1 MQETSV
7 KNFPTPSALSLVALT
22 ALSLLVACTEAP
34 PPPAAEVRPIIQG
47 NQLRF
52 PAGHPQLS
60 LLKSTAAVQATTLS
74 VDLPARLVWNEEHT
88 QRIYAPFAGRVTQIR
103 ADLGQTVTRGASLLS
118 VSSPEFGAA
127 QADAAKAVSDAKVTD
142 KALAR
147 QKELFEAGIAARKDL
162 EMAEAD
168 AARARAE
175 AERATARTRLY
186 GGGQLV
192 NQQLTLT
199 SELNGVVVE
208 RNVNPGQELRSEQSG
223 PGMPA
228 LFVVTDPSQ
237 LWVQIDAK
245 EADVSTLKPGATFD
259 LLVQALPG
267 QVFKGKVVAAA
278 DFIDPNTRTIKIRG
292 AIANPQRLLKAE
304 MLGTA
309 RIQRQLGQG
318 VIVPATGVFLRGTQH
333 RVFVETTPGT
343 YEVREVILAYEGSK
357 ESVISS
363 GLAVGDKVVTE
374 NGLLLARE
382 FRMAADLPKKNPMAE
397 SAQPAAVQ

>member
-1 MQETSV
+1 MQEIPV
-7 KNFPTPSALSLVALT
+7 KNSVIQPVISFLAMVLLT
-22 ALSLLVACTEAP
+22 ACTEAP

-52 PAGHPQLS
+52 PTGHPQLS
-60 LLKSTAAVQATTLS
+60 LLKSTVAIQATTLS
-74 VDLPARLVWNEEHT
+74 VDLPARLVWNEELT

-103 ADLGQTVTRGASLLS
+103 VDLGQSVSKGASLLS

-127 QADAAKAVSDAKVTD
+127 QADAAKAMADAKIAD
-142 KALAR
+142 KTWAR

-162 EMAEAD
+162 DQADAD
-168 AARARAE
+168 AARAQAE
-175 AERATARTRLY
+175 ADRANARTRLY
-186 GGGQLV
+186 GGGHQV
-192 NQQLTLT
+192 NQQLTLM
-199 SELNGVVVE
+199 SDVSGMVVE

-228 LFVVTDPSQ
+228 LFVVTDPSR

-245 EADVSTLKPGATFD
+245 EADVATLKPGSSFE

-267 QVFKGKVVAAA
+267 QVFKGKDVAAA
-278 DFIDPNTRTIKIRG
+278 DFIDPVTRTIKIRG

-318 VIVPATGVFLRGTQH
+318 VVVPASGVFLRGTQH
-333 RVFVETTPGT
+333 RVFVETAPGT
-343 YEVREVILAYEGSK
+343 YEVREVALTYEGAK
-357 ESVISS
+357 ESVVSS
-363 GLAVGDKVVTE
+363 GLSVGDKVVTD

-397 SAQPAAVQ
+397 TEQPAAVK

>member
-1 MQETSV
+1 MQETPV
-7 KNFPTPSALSLVALT
+7 KNFALPSAFSLLVLT
-22 ALSLLVACTEAP
+22 ALITLVACTEAP

-60 LLKSTAAVQATTLS
+60 LLKSTAAVQATTLT
-74 VDLPARLVWNEEHT
+74 VDLPARLVWNEERT

-103 ADLGQTVTRGASLLS
+103 ADLGQAVVRGGSLVSL
-118 VSSPEFGAA
+118 SSPEFGAA

-147 QKELFEAGIAARKDL
+147 QKELFDAGIAARKDL
-162 EMAEAD
+162 EMADAD
-168 AARARAE
+168 AARAHAE
-175 AERATARTRLY
+175 ADRANARTRLY
-186 GGGQLV
+186 GGGQQV
-192 NQQLTLT
+192 NQQLTLM

-245 EADVSTLKPGATFD
+245 EADVGTLKPGSSFE

-278 DFIDPNTRTIKIRG
+278 DFIDPVTRTIKIRG

-318 VIVPATGVFLRGTQH
+318 VVVPASGVFLRGTQH
-333 RVFVETTPGT
+333 RVFVETAPGT
-343 YEVREVILAYEGSK
+343 YEVREVVLTYEGSK

-363 GLAVGDKVVTE
+363 GLVVGDKVVSE
-374 NGLLLARE
+374 NGLLLGRE
-382 FRMAADLPKKNPMAE
+382 FRMAADLPKKSPMTE
-397 SAQPAAVQ
+397 SEQPAAVK

>member
-1 MQETSV
+1 MN
-7 KNFPTPSALSLVALT
+7 NFVIKPVISLLALVAL
-22 ALSLLVACTEAP
+22 AACTEAP

-52 PAGHPQLS
+52 PAGHPQLT
-60 LLKSTAAVQATTLS
+60 LLKSTAAVQATTLT
-74 VDLPARLVWNEEHT
+74 VDLPARLVWNEERT
-88 QRIYAPFAGRVTQIR
+88 QRIYAPFAGRVAQIR
-103 ADLGQTVTRGASLLS
+103 ADLGQTVSKGASLLS
-118 VSSPEFGAA
+118 LSSPEFGAA
-127 QADAAKAVSDAKVTD
+127 QADAAKAMADAKVAE
-142 KALAR
+142 KILNR

-162 EMAEAD
+162 DMADAD
-168 AARARAE
+168 AARAQAEVDRAN
-175 AERATARTRLY
+175 ARTRLY
-186 GGGQLV
+186 GGGHQV
-192 NQQLTLT
+192 NQQLTLM

-245 EADVSTLKPGATFD
+245 EADVGTLKPGASFD

-278 DFIDPNTRTIKIRG
+278 DFIDPVTRTIKIRG
-292 AIANPQRLLKAE
+292 AIANPNRLLKAE

-309 RIQRQLGQG
+309 RIQRNLGQG
-318 VIVPATGVFLRGTQH
+318 VVVPATAVFLRGTQH
-333 RVFVETTPGT
+333 RVFVETAPGA
-343 YEVREVILAYEGSK
+343 YEAREVILGFEGAK
-357 ESVISS
+357 ESVVNS
-363 GLAVGDKVVTE
+363 GLTVGDKVVSD

-382 FRMAADLPKKNPMAE
+382 FRMATDSPKKIPVVEA
-397 SAQPAAVQ
+397 AKPAAAQ

>member
-1 MQETSV
+1 MQEIPV
-7 KNFPTPSALSLVALT
+7 KNSVIKPVISFLAMVVLT
-22 ALSLLVACTEAP
+22 ACTEAP

-52 PAGHPQLS
+52 PTGHPQLS
-60 LLKSTAAVQATTLS
+60 LLKSTAAIQATTLS
-74 VDLPARLVWNEEHT
+74 VDLPARLVWNEELT

-103 ADLGQTVTRGASLLS
+103 VDLGQRVSKGASLLS

-127 QADAAKAVSDAKVTD
+127 QADAAKAMADAKVAD
-142 KALAR
+142 KTLAR
-147 QKELFEAGIAARKDL
+147 QKELFESGIAARKDL
-162 EMAEAD
+162 EQADAD
-168 AARARAE
+168 AARAQAE
-175 AERATARTRLY
+175 ADRANARTRLY
-186 GGGQLV
+186 GGGHQV
-192 NQQLTLT
+192 NQQLTLMADL
-199 SELNGVVVE
+199 SGMVVE

-245 EADVSTLKPGATFD
+245 EADVATLKPGSSFD

-278 DFIDPNTRTIKIRG
+278 DFIDPVTRTIKIRG

-318 VIVPATGVFLRGTQH
+318 VVVPATGVFLRGTQH
-333 RVFVETTPGT
+333 RVFVETAPGT
-343 YEVREVILAYEGSK
+343 YEVREVALTYEGAK
-357 ESVISS
+357 ESVVSS
-363 GLAVGDKVVTE
+363 GLSVGDKVVTD

-397 SAQPAAVQ
+397 TEQPAAGK

>member
-1 MQETSV
+1 MQENSV
-7 KNFPTPSALSLVALT
+7 KTYAIPAALAALT
-22 ALSLLVACTEAP
+22 LLLSACSEP
-34 PPPAAEVRPIIQG
+34 PPPVAAEVRPIIQG

-52 PAGHPQLS
+52 PAGHPQLN
-60 LLKSTAAVQATTLS
+60 LLKSTAAVQATTLT
-74 VDLPARLVWNEEHT
+74 VDLPARLVWNEERT

-103 ADLGQTVTRGASLLS
+103 ADLGQNVSKGMSLVS
-118 VSSPEFGAA
+118 VSSPEFGGA
-127 QADAAKAVSDAKVTD
+127 QADAAKAVADANNAN

-147 QKELFEAGIAARKDL
+147 QKELFDAGIAARKDL
-162 EMAEAD
+162 DQAEAD
-168 AARARAE
+168 AARAQAESDRAN
-175 AERATARTRLY
+175 ARTRLY
-186 GGGQLV
+186 GGNHQV
-192 NQQLTLT
+192 NQQLSLM
-199 SELNGVVVE
+199 SELSGVVVE

-245 EADVSTLKPGATFD
+245 EADVGTLRPGASFD
-259 LLVQALPG
+259 LLVTALPG

-278 DFIDPNTRTIKIRG
+278 DFIDPVTRTIKIRG

-318 VIVPATGVFLRGTQH
+318 VVVPATGVFLRGTQH
-333 RVFVETTPGT
+333 RVFVESAPGT
-343 YEVREVILAYEGSK
+343 YEVREVVLTYEGAK

-363 GLAVGDKVVTE
+363 GLSVGDKVVTD

-382 FRMAADLPKKNPMAE
+382 FRMAADLPKSNPLTEMAK
-397 SAQPAAVQ
+397 PAAAQ

>member
-1 MQETSV
+1 MQEMPV
-7 KNFPTPSALSLVALT
+7 KNFVIHPVI
-22 ALSLLVACTEAP
+22 SLLALVVLAACTEAP

-47 NQLRF
+47 AQLRF

-60 LLKSTAAVQATTLS
+60 LLKSTAALPATTLN
-74 VDLPARLVWNEEHT
+74 VDLPARLVWNEERT

-103 ADLGQTVTRGASLLS
+103 VDLGQSVSKGAHLLS

-127 QADAAKAVSDAKVTD
+127 QADAAKAMTDAKVTD

-168 AARARAE
+168 AARAHAE
-175 AERATARTRLY
+175 ADRANARTRLY
-186 GGGQLV
+186 GGSQQV
-192 NQQLTLT
+192 NQQLTLM

-208 RNVNPGQELRSEQSG
+208 RNINPGQELRSEQSG

-245 EADVSTLKPGATFD
+245 EADVGTLKPGASFD

-318 VIVPATGVFLRGTQH
+318 VVVPATGVFLRGTQH
-333 RVFVETTPGT
+333 RVYVETAPGT
-343 YEVREVILAYEGSK
+343 FEVREVVLTYEGAK
-357 ESVISS
+357 ESVVSS
-363 GLAVGDKVVTE
+363 GLSVGDKVVTD

-382 FRMAADLPKKNPMAE
+382 FRMAADLPKKNPMTE
-397 SAQPAAVQ
+397 TAQPAAAK

>member
-1 MQETSV
+1 MQEMPV
-7 KNFPTPSALSLVALT
+7 KNFVIQPVI
-22 ALSLLVACTEAP
+22 SLLALVVLAACTEAP

-47 NQLRF
+47 AQLRF

-60 LLKSTAAVQATTLS
+60 LLKSTAAVPATTLN
-74 VDLPARLVWNEEHT
+74 VDLPARLVWNEERT

-103 ADLGQTVTRGASLLS
+103 VDLGQSVSKGAHLLS

-127 QADAAKAVSDAKVTD
+127 QADAAKAMTDAKVTD

-168 AARARAE
+168 AARAHAE
-175 AERATARTRLY
+175 ADRANARTRLY
-186 GGGQLV
+186 GGSQQV
-192 NQQLTLT
+192 NQQLTLM

-245 EADVSTLKPGATFD
+245 EADVSTLKPGASFD

-318 VIVPATGVFLRGTQH
+318 VVVPATGVFLRGTQH
-333 RVFVETTPGT
+333 RVYVETAPGT
-343 YEVREVILAYEGSK
+343 FEVREVVLTYEGAK
-357 ESVISS
+357 ESVVSS
-363 GLAVGDKVVTE
+363 GLSVGDKVVTD

-382 FRMAADLPKKNPMAE
+382 FRMAADLPKKNPMTE
-397 SAQPAAVQ
+397 TAQPAAAK

>member
-1 MQETSV
+1 MQEMPV
-7 KNFPTPSALSLVALT
+7 KNFVIQPVI
-22 ALSLLVACTEAP
+22 SLLALVVLAACTEAP

-47 NQLRF
+47 AQLRF

-60 LLKSTAAVQATTLS
+60 LLKSTAAVPATTLN
-74 VDLPARLVWNEEHT
+74 VDLPARLVWNEERT

-103 ADLGQTVTRGASLLS
+103 VDLGQSVSKGAHLLS

-127 QADAAKAVSDAKVTD
+127 QADAAKAMTDAKVTD

-168 AARARAE
+168 AARAHAE
-175 AERATARTRLY
+175 ADRANARTRLY
-186 GGGQLV
+186 GGGQQV
-192 NQQLTLT
+192 NQQLTLM

-245 EADVSTLKPGATFD
+245 EADVGTLKPGASFD

-318 VIVPATGVFLRGTQH
+318 VVVPATGVFLRGTQH
-333 RVFVETTPGT
+333 RVYVETAPGT
-343 YEVREVILAYEGSK
+343 FEVREVVLTYEGAK
-357 ESVISS
+357 ESVVSS
-363 GLAVGDKVVTE
+363 GLSVGDKVVTE

-382 FRMAADLPKKNPMAE
+382 FRMAADLPKKNPMTE
-397 SAQPAAVQ
+397 TAQPAAAK

>member
-1 MQETSV
+1 MKNSV
-7 KNFPTPSALSLVALT
+7 IKT
-22 ALSLLVACTEAP
+22 ALSLLALSALVACTEAP

-52 PAGHPQLS
+52 PAGHPQLN
-60 LLKSTAAVQATTLS
+60 LLKSTAAVQATTLA
-74 VDLPARLVWNEEHT
+74 VDLPARLVWNEERT
-88 QRIYAPFAGRVTQIR
+88 QRIYAPFAGRVAQIH
-103 ADLGQTVTRGASLLS
+103 ADLGQVVAKGARLVS

-127 QADAAKAVSDAKVTD
+127 QADAAKAMSDAHMAD
-142 KALAR
+142 KSLAR

-162 EMAEAD
+162 EQADAEAARAHAEAD
-168 AARARAE
+168 RAN
-175 AERATARTRLY
+175 ARTRLY
-186 GGGQLV
+186 GGGQQV
-192 NQQLTLT
+192 NQQLTLM
-199 SELNGVVVE
+199 SDLSGVVVE
-208 RNVNPGQELRSEQSG
+208 RNVNPGQELRSEQTG
-223 PGMPA
+223 PGVPA

-245 EADVSTLKPGATFD
+245 EADVGTLKPGASFD

-278 DFIDPNTRTIKIRG
+278 DFIDPSTRTIKIRG

-309 RIQRQLGQG
+309 RIQRNLGQG
-318 VIVPATGVFLRGTQH
+318 VVVPASGVFLRGTQH
-333 RVFVETTPGT
+333 RVFVETAPGT
-343 YEVREVILAYEGSK
+343 FEVRDVVLAFEGSK

-363 GLAVGDKVVTE
+363 GLAVGDKVVSE

-397 SAQPAAVQ
+397 TEQPAAAK

>member
-1 MQETSV
+1 MQEIPV
-7 KNFPTPSALSLVALT
+7 KNSVIKPFVSFLAMVVLT
-22 ALSLLVACTEAP
+22 ACTEAP

-52 PAGHPQLS
+52 PMGHPQLS
-60 LLKSTAAVQATTLS
+60 LLKSTAAIQATTLS
-74 VDLPARLVWNEEHT
+74 VDLPARLVWNEELT

-103 ADLGQTVTRGASLLS
+103 VDLGQSVSKGASLLS

-127 QADAAKAVSDAKVTD
+127 QADAAKAMADAKIAD
-142 KALAR
+142 KTLAR

-162 EMAEAD
+162 EQADAD
-168 AARARAE
+168 AARAQAE
-175 AERATARTRLY
+175 ADRANARTRLY
-186 GGGQLV
+186 GGGHQV
-192 NQQLTLT
+192 NQQLTLM
-199 SELNGVVVE
+199 SDVNGMVVE

-245 EADVSTLKPGATFD
+245 EADVATLKPGSSFD

-278 DFIDPNTRTIKIRG
+278 DFIDPVTRTIKIRG

-318 VIVPATGVFLRGTQH
+318 VVVPATGVFLRGTQH
-333 RVFVETTPGT
+333 RVFVETAPGT
-343 YEVREVILAYEGSK
+343 YEVREVALTYEGAK
-357 ESVISS
+357 ESVVSN
-363 GLAVGDKVVTE
+363 GLSVGDKVVTD

-397 SAQPAAVQ
+397 PEQPAAVK

>member
-1 MQETSV
+1 MQETPV
-7 KNFPTPSALSLVALT
+7 KNFALPSAFSLFALT
-22 ALSLLVACTEAP
+22 AATLLVACTEAP

-47 NQLRF
+47 SQLRF
-52 PAGHPQLS
+52 PPGHPQLS
-60 LLKSTAAVQATTLS
+60 LLKTTAAVQATTLS
-74 VDLPARLVWNEEHT
+74 VDLPARLVWNEERT

-103 ADLGQTVTRGASLLS
+103 VDLGQAVSKGASLLS

-127 QADAAKAVSDAKVTD
+127 QADAAKAITDAKVTE

-162 EMAEAD
+162 EMADAD
-168 AARARAE
+168 AARAQAE
-175 AERATARTRLY
+175 ADRANARTRLY
-186 GGGQLV
+186 GGSHQV
-192 NQQLTLT
+192 NQQLHLMADVSGT
-199 SELNGVVVE
+199 VVE

-228 LFVVTDPSQ
+228 LFVITDPSQ

-245 EADVSTLKPGATFD
+245 EADVATLKPGSTFD

-318 VIVPATGVFLRGTQH
+318 VVVPASGVFLRGTQH
-333 RVFVETTPGT
+333 RVFVETAPGT
-343 YEVREVILAYEGSK
+343 FEVREVVLTYEGAK
-357 ESVISS
+357 ESVVGN
-363 GLAVGDKVVTE
+363 GLAVGDKVVTD

-397 SAQPAAVQ
+397 SEQPAAVK

>member
-1 MQETSV
+1 MQEIPV
-7 KNFPTPSALSLVALT
+7 KNSVIKPFVSFLAMVVLT
-22 ALSLLVACTEAP
+22 ACTEAP

-52 PAGHPQLS
+52 PMGHPQLS
-60 LLKSTAAVQATTLS
+60 LLKSTAAIQATTLS
-74 VDLPARLVWNEEHT
+74 VDLPARLVWNEELT

-103 ADLGQTVTRGASLLS
+103 VDLGQSVSKGASLLS

-127 QADAAKAVSDAKVTD
+127 QADAAKAMADAKIAD
-142 KALAR
+142 KTLAR

-162 EMAEAD
+162 EQADAD
-168 AARARAE
+168 AARAQAE
-175 AERATARTRLY
+175 ADRANARTRLY
-186 GGGQLV
+186 GGGHQV
-192 NQQLTLT
+192 NQQLTLM
-199 SELNGVVVE
+199 SDVNGMVVE

-237 LWVQIDAK
+237 LWAQIDAK
-245 EADVSTLKPGATFD
+245 EADVATLKPGSSFD

-278 DFIDPNTRTIKIRG
+278 DFIDPVTRTIKIRG

-318 VIVPATGVFLRGTQH
+318 VVVPATGVFLRGTQH
-333 RVFVETTPGT
+333 RVFVETAPGT
-343 YEVREVILAYEGSK
+343 YEVREVALTYEGAK
-357 ESVISS
+357 ESVVSN
-363 GLAVGDKVVTE
+363 GLSVGDKVVTD

-397 SAQPAAVQ
+397 PEQPAAVK

>member
-1 MQETSV
+1 MQEIPV
-7 KNFPTPSALSLVALT
+7 KNSVIKPVISFLAMVVLT
-22 ALSLLVACTEAP
+22 ACTEAP

-52 PAGHPQLS
+52 PTGHPQLS
-60 LLKSTAAVQATTLS
+60 LLKSTAAIQATTLS
-74 VDLPARLVWNEEHT
+74 VDLPARLVWNEELT

-103 ADLGQTVTRGASLLS
+103 VDLGQSVSKGASLLS

-127 QADAAKAVSDAKVTD
+127 QADAAKAMADAKVAD
-142 KALAR
+142 KTLAR
-147 QKELFEAGIAARKDL
+147 QKELFESGIAARKDL
-162 EMAEAD
+162 EQADAD
-168 AARARAE
+168 AARAQAE
-175 AERATARTRLY
+175 ADRANARTRLY
-186 GGGQLV
+186 GGGHQV
-192 NQQLTLT
+192 NQQLTLMADL
-199 SELNGVVVE
+199 SGMVVE

-245 EADVSTLKPGATFD
+245 EADVATLKPGSSFD

-278 DFIDPNTRTIKIRG
+278 DFIDPVTRTIKIRG
-292 AIANPQRLLKAE
+292 AIANPQRMLKAE

-318 VIVPATGVFLRGTQH
+318 VVVPATGVFLRGTQH
-333 RVFVETTPGT
+333 RVFVETAPGT
-343 YEVREVILAYEGSK
+343 YEVREVALTYEGAK
-357 ESVISS
+357 ESVVSS
-363 GLAVGDKVVTE
+363 GLSVGDKVVTD

-397 SAQPAAVQ
+397 TEQPAAGK

>member
-1 MQETSV
+1 MQETPV
-7 KNFPTPSALSLVALT
+7 KNSAISHAVSLLALT
-22 ALSLLVACTEAP
+22 ALATLVACSEAP

-52 PAGHPQLS
+52 PVGHPQLN
-60 LLKSTAAVQATTLS
+60 LLKSTPAVQATTLT
-74 VDLPARLVWNEEHT
+74 VDLPARLVWNEERT
-88 QRIYAPFAGRVTQIR
+88 QRIYAPFAGRVLQIR
-103 ADLGQTVTRGASLLS
+103 ADVGQTVVKGASLLS

-127 QADAAKAVSDAKVTD
+127 QADAAKATTDAKVTD
-142 KALAR
+142 KALNR
-147 QKELFEAGIAARKDL
+147 QKELFDAGIAARKDL
-162 EMAEAD
+162 EQAEAD
-168 AARARAE
+168 AARAHAE
-175 AERATARTRLY
+175 AERAMARTRLY
-186 GGGQLV
+186 GGGAQV
-192 NQQLTLT
+192 NQQLTLL
-199 SELNGVVVE
+199 SDVNGVVVE

-245 EADVSTLKPGATFD
+245 EADVGTLKPGSHFD
-259 LLVQALPG
+259 LTVQALPG
-267 QVFKGKVVAAA
+267 QVFKGQVVAAA
-278 DFIDPNTRTIKIRG
+278 DFIDPSTRTIKIRG

-304 MLGTA
+304 MLATA

-318 VIVPATGVFLRGTQH
+318 VVVPASGVFLRGTQH
-333 RVFVETTPGT
+333 RVFVETAPGT
-343 YEVREVILAYEGSK
+343 YEVREVVLAFEGSK

-397 SAQPAAVQ
+397 TEQPAAVK

>member
-1 MQETSV
+1 MQETTV
-7 KNFPTPSALSLVALT
+7 KNFAIPSALSFLALT
-22 ALSLLVACTEAP
+22 ALCTLVACTEAP

-74 VDLPARLVWNEEHT
+74 VDLPARLVWNEERT

-103 ADLGQTVTRGASLLS
+103 ADLGQTVVIGANLVS
-118 VSSPEFGAA
+118 VSSPEFGVA
-127 QADAAKAVSDAKVTD
+127 QADAAKAMTDAKLTD
-142 KALAR
+142 KALIR
-147 QKELFEAGIAARKDL
+147 QKELFDAGIAARKDL
-162 EMAEAD
+162 ETADAD
-168 AARARAE
+168 AARAHAE
-175 AERATARTRLY
+175 ADRANARTHLY
-186 GGGQLV
+186 GGGQQV
-192 NQQLTLT
+192 NQQLTLM

-223 PGMPA
+223 PGVPA

-245 EADVSTLKPGATFD
+245 EADVGTLKPGSSFD
-259 LLVQALPG
+259 LLVPALPG
-267 QVFKGKVVAAA
+267 QAFKGKVLAAA
-278 DFIDPNTRTIKIRG
+278 DFIDPVTRTIKIRG

-318 VIVPATGVFLRGTQH
+318 VVVPASGVFLRGTQH
-333 RVFVETTPGT
+333 RVFVETAPGT
-343 YEVREVILAYEGSK
+343 YEVREVVLTYEGAK
-357 ESVISS
+357 ESVVGS
-363 GLAVGDKVVTE
+363 GLAVGEKVVSD
-374 NGLLLARE
+374 NGLLLGRE
-382 FRMAADLPKKNPMAE
+382 FRMTADLPKKNPMAE
-397 SAQPAAVQ
+397 SEQPAVVK

>member
-1 MQETSV
+1 MQEIPV
-7 KNFPTPSALSLVALT
+7 KNSVIKPVISFLAMVVLT
-22 ALSLLVACTEAP
+22 ACTEAP

-52 PAGHPQLS
+52 PTGHPQLS
-60 LLKSTAAVQATTLS
+60 LLKSTAAIQATTLS
-74 VDLPARLVWNEEHT
+74 VDLPARLVWNEELT

-103 ADLGQTVTRGASLLS
+103 VDLGQRVSKGASLLS

-127 QADAAKAVSDAKVTD
+127 QADAAKAMADAKVAD
-142 KALAR
+142 KTLAR
-147 QKELFEAGIAARKDL
+147 QKELFESGIAARKDL
-162 EMAEAD
+162 EQADAD
-168 AARARAE
+168 AARAQAE
-175 AERATARTRLY
+175 ADRANARTRLY
-186 GGGQLV
+186 GGGHQV
-192 NQQLTLT
+192 NQQLTLMADV
-199 SELNGVVVE
+199 SGMVVE

-245 EADVSTLKPGATFD
+245 EADVATLKPGSSFD

-278 DFIDPNTRTIKIRG
+278 DFIDPVTRTIKIRG

-318 VIVPATGVFLRGTQH
+318 VVVPATGVFLRGTQH
-333 RVFVETTPGT
+333 RVFVETAPGT
-343 YEVREVILAYEGSK
+343 YEVREVALTYEGAK
-357 ESVISS
+357 ESVVSS
-363 GLAVGDKVVTE
+363 GLSVGDKVVTD

-397 SAQPAAVQ
+397 TEQPAAGK

>member
-1 MQETSV
+1 MQEMPV
-7 KNFPTPSALSLVALT
+7 KNFVIQPVI
-22 ALSLLVACTEAP
+22 SLLALVVLAACTEAP

-47 NQLRF
+47 AQLRF

-60 LLKSTAAVQATTLS
+60 LLKSTAAVPATTLN
-74 VDLPARLVWNEEHT
+74 VDLPARLVWNEERT

-103 ADLGQTVTRGASLLS
+103 VDLGQSVSKGAHLLS

-127 QADAAKAVSDAKVTD
+127 QADAAKAMTDAKVTD

-168 AARARAE
+168 AARAHAE
-175 AERATARTRLY
+175 ADRANARTRLY
-186 GGGQLV
+186 GGSQQV
-192 NQQLTLT
+192 NQQLTLM

-245 EADVSTLKPGATFD
+245 EADVGTLKPGASFD

-318 VIVPATGVFLRGTQH
+318 VVVPATGVFLRGTQH
-333 RVFVETTPGT
+333 RVYVETAPGT
-343 YEVREVILAYEGSK
+343 FEVREVVLTYEGAK
-357 ESVISS
+357 ESVVSS
-363 GLAVGDKVVTE
+363 GLSVGDKVVTD

-382 FRMAADLPKKNPMAE
+382 FRMAADLPKKNPMTE
-397 SAQPAAVQ
+397 TAQPAAAK

>member
-1 MQETSV
+1 MQETPV
-7 KNFPTPSALSLVALT
+7 KKSAAPSALSLLALT
-22 ALSLLVACTEAP
+22 ALTLLVACTEAP

-47 NQLRF
+47 SQLRF

-60 LLKSTAAVQATTLS
+60 LLKSTAAVQATTLN
-74 VDLPARLVWNEEHT
+74 VDLPARLVWNEERT

-103 ADLGQTVTRGASLLS
+103 VDVGQSVSKGANLLS

-127 QADAAKAVSDAKVTD
+127 QADAAKAMTDAKVTD

-147 QKELFEAGIAARKDL
+147 QKELFEAGIAARKDF

-168 AARARAE
+168 AARAHAE
-175 AERATARTRLY
+175 ADRANARTRLY
-186 GGGQLV
+186 GGGQQV
-192 NQQLTLT
+192 NQQLTLM

-245 EADVSTLKPGATFD
+245 EADVATLKPGSSFD

-318 VIVPATGVFLRGTQH
+318 VVVPASGVFLRGTQH
-333 RVFVETTPGT
+333 RVFVETAPGT
-343 YEVREVILAYEGSK
+343 YEAREVTLTYEGAK
-357 ESVISS
+357 ESVLSS
-363 GLAVGDKVVTE
+363 GLAVGDKVVTD

-397 SAQPAAVQ
+397 TEQPAAVK

>member
-1 MQETSV
+1 MQENSV
-7 KNFPTPSALSLVALT
+7 KTYAIPAALAALT
-22 ALSLLVACTEAP
+22 LLLSACSEP
-34 PPPAAEVRPIIQG
+34 PPPVAAEVRPIIQG

-52 PAGHPQLS
+52 PAGHPQLN
-60 LLKSTAAVQATTLS
+60 LLKSTAAVQATTLT
-74 VDLPARLVWNEEHT
+74 VDLPARLVWNEERT

-103 ADLGQTVTRGASLLS
+103 ADLGQNVSKGMSLVS
-118 VSSPEFGAA
+118 VSSPEFGGA
-127 QADAAKAVSDAKVTD
+127 QADAAKAVADANNAN

-147 QKELFEAGIAARKDL
+147 QKELFDAGIAARKDL
-162 EMAEAD
+162 DQAEAD
-168 AARARAE
+168 AARTQAESDRAN
-175 AERATARTRLY
+175 ARTRLY
-186 GGGQLV
+186 GGNHQV
-192 NQQLTLT
+192 NQQLSLM
-199 SELNGVVVE
+199 SELSGVVVE

-245 EADVSTLKPGATFD
+245 EADVGTLRPGASFD
-259 LLVQALPG
+259 LLVTALPG

-278 DFIDPNTRTIKIRG
+278 DFIDPVTRTIKIRG

-318 VIVPATGVFLRGTQH
+318 VVVPATGVFLRGTQH
-333 RVFVETTPGT
+333 RVFVESAPGT
-343 YEVREVILAYEGSK
+343 YEVREVVLTYEGAK

-363 GLAVGDKVVTE
+363 GLSVGDKVVTD

-382 FRMAADLPKKNPMAE
+382 FRMAADLPKSNPLTEMAK
-397 SAQPAAVQ
+397 PAAAQ

>member
-1 MQETSV
+1 MQEIPV
-7 KNFPTPSALSLVALT
+7 KNSVIKPVISFLAMVVLT
-22 ALSLLVACTEAP
+22 ACTEAP

-52 PAGHPQLS
+52 PTGHPQLS
-60 LLKSTAAVQATTLS
+60 LLKSTAAIQATTLS
-74 VDLPARLVWNEEHT
+74 VDLPARLVWNEELT

-103 ADLGQTVTRGASLLS
+103 VDLGQRVSKGASLLS

-127 QADAAKAVSDAKVTD
+127 QADAAKAMADAKVAD
-142 KALAR
+142 KTLAR
-147 QKELFEAGIAARKDL
+147 QKELFESGIAARKDL
-162 EMAEAD
+162 EQADAD
-168 AARARAE
+168 AARAQAE
-175 AERATARTRLY
+175 ADRANARTRLY
-186 GGGQLV
+186 GGGHEV
-192 NQQLTLT
+192 NQQLTLMADV
-199 SELNGVVVE
+199 SGMVVE

-245 EADVSTLKPGATFD
+245 EADVATLKPGSSFD

-278 DFIDPNTRTIKIRG
+278 DFIDPVTRTIKIRG

-318 VIVPATGVFLRGTQH
+318 VVVPATGVFLRGTQH
-333 RVFVETTPGT
+333 RVFVETAPGT
-343 YEVREVILAYEGSK
+343 YEVREVALTYEGAK
-357 ESVISS
+357 ESVVSS
-363 GLAVGDKVVTE
+363 GLSVGDKVVTD

-397 SAQPAAVQ
+397 TEQPAAGK

>member
-1 MQETSV
+1 MQENPV
-7 KNFPTPSALSLVALT
+7 KNSVIKPVISFLAMVVLT
-22 ALSLLVACTEAP
+22 ACTEAP

-52 PAGHPQLS
+52 PMGHPQLS
-60 LLKSTAAVQATTLS
+60 LLKSTAAIQATTLS
-74 VDLPARLVWNEEHT
+74 VDLPARLVWNEELT

-103 ADLGQTVTRGASLLS
+103 VDLGQSVSKGASLLS

-127 QADAAKAVSDAKVTD
+127 QADAAKAMADAKVAD
-142 KALAR
+142 KTLAR
-147 QKELFEAGIAARKDL
+147 QKELFESGIAARKDL
-162 EMAEAD
+162 EQADAD
-168 AARARAE
+168 AARAQAE
-175 AERATARTRLY
+175 ADRANARTRLY
-186 GGGQLV
+186 GGGHQV
-192 NQQLTLT
+192 NQQLTLM
-199 SELNGVVVE
+199 SDVNGMVVE

-245 EADVSTLKPGATFD
+245 EADVATLKPGSSFD

-278 DFIDPNTRTIKIRG
+278 DFIDPVTRTIKIRG

-318 VIVPATGVFLRGTQH
+318 VVVPATGVFLRGTQH
-333 RVFVETTPGT
+333 RVFVETAPGT
-343 YEVREVILAYEGSK
+343 YEVREVTLTYEGAK
-357 ESVISS
+357 ESVVSS
-363 GLAVGDKVVTE
+363 GLSMGDKVVTD

-397 SAQPAAVQ
+397 PEQPAAVK

>member
-1 MQETSV
+1 MQEMPV
-7 KNFPTPSALSLVALT
+7 KNSVVQPFI
-22 ALSLLVACTEAP
+22 SLLALVILAGCTEAP

-47 NQLRF
+47 AQLRF

-60 LLKSTAAVQATTLS
+60 LLKSTAAVQATTLA
-74 VDLPARLVWNEEHT
+74 VDLPARLVWNEERT

-103 ADLGQTVTRGASLLS
+103 VDLGQSVNKGTSLVS

-127 QADAAKAVSDAKVTD
+127 QADAAKAMTDAQVTH

-162 EMAEAD
+162 EMADAD
-168 AARARAE
+168 AARAQAE
-175 AERATARTRLY
+175 ADRANARTRLY
-186 GGGQLV
+186 GGSLQV
-192 NQQLTLT
+192 NQQLTLL

-245 EADVSTLKPGATFD
+245 EADVGTLKPGVSFD

-292 AIANPQRLLKAE
+292 AIANPERLLKAE

-318 VIVPATGVFLRGTQH
+318 VVVPASGVFLRGSQH
-333 RVFVETTPGT
+333 RVYVETAPGT
-343 YEVREVILAYEGSK
+343 YEVREVALTYEGAK
-357 ESVISS
+357 ESVVSS
-363 GLAVGDKVVTE
+363 GLSVGDKVVTE

-382 FRMAADLPKKNPMAE
+382 FRMVADLPKKNPMIE
-397 SAQPAAVQ
+397 TAQPAAAK

>member
-1 MQETSV
+1 M
-7 KNFPTPSALSLVALT
+7 
-22 ALSLLVACTEAP
+22 
-34 PPPAAEVRPIIQG
+34 
-47 NQLRF
+47 
-52 PAGHPQLS
+52 GHPQLS
-60 LLKSTAAVQATTLS
+60 LLKSTAAIQATTLS
-74 VDLPARLVWNEEHT
+74 VDLPARLVWNEELT

-103 ADLGQTVTRGASLLS
+103 VDLGQSVSKGGSLLS

-127 QADAAKAVSDAKVTD
+127 QADAAKAMADAKIAD
-142 KALAR
+142 KTLAR

-162 EMAEAD
+162 EQADAD
-168 AARARAE
+168 AARAQAE
-175 AERATARTRLY
+175 ADRANARTRLY
-186 GGGQLV
+186 GGGHQV
-192 NQQLTLT
+192 NQQLTLMADV
-199 SELNGVVVE
+199 SGMVVE

-245 EADVSTLKPGATFD
+245 EADVATLKPGSSFD
-259 LLVQALPG
+259 LLVQALPA

-278 DFIDPNTRTIKIRG
+278 DFIDPVTRTIKIRG

-318 VIVPATGVFLRGTQH
+318 VVVPATGVFLRGTQH
-333 RVFVETTPGT
+333 RVFVETAPGT
-343 YEVREVILAYEGSK
+343 YEVREVVLTYEGAK
-357 ESVISS
+357 ESVVSN
-363 GLAVGDKVVTE
+363 GLSVGDKVVTD

-397 SAQPAAVQ
+397 PEQPAAVK

>member
-1 MQETSV
+1 MQEMPV
-7 KNFPTPSALSLVALT
+7 KNFVIQPVI
-22 ALSLLVACTEAP
+22 SLLALVVLAACTEAP

-47 NQLRF
+47 AQLRF

-60 LLKSTAAVQATTLS
+60 LLKSTAAVPATTLN
-74 VDLPARLVWNEEHT
+74 VDLPARLVWNEERT

-103 ADLGQTVTRGASLLS
+103 VDLGQSVSKGAHLLS

-127 QADAAKAVSDAKVTD
+127 QADAAKAMTDAKVTD

-168 AARARAE
+168 AARAHAE
-175 AERATARTRLY
+175 ADRANARTRLY
-186 GGGQLV
+186 GGGQQV
-192 NQQLTLT
+192 NQQLTLM

-245 EADVSTLKPGATFD
+245 EADVGTLKPGASFD

-318 VIVPATGVFLRGTQH
+318 VVVPATGVFLRGTQH
-333 RVFVETTPGT
+333 RVYVETAPGT
-343 YEVREVILAYEGSK
+343 FEVREVVLTYEGAK
-357 ESVISS
+357 ESVVSS
-363 GLAVGDKVVTE
+363 GLSVGDKVVTD

-397 SAQPAAVQ
+397 TAQPATAK